1 MVLLFTFRG
10 VNMSL
15 TDNQKKLLQWIVKE
29 VRAGHLKEDCIWYYS
44 PTVNNHLWVNYNG
57 FDSPPYV
64 EFATF
69 DILEEYGYIKW
80 QQKSQHQYKGTLT
93 GKAYEAVDSNF
104 AEPNRSAIPHLI
116 PLTEVEHLDSE
127 LWERVRFSVSAGGD
141 NPKAWDT
148 AIRNATVVLED
159 RMRKLGNIDNI
170 NQKATGNG
178 IVNLIFGSNKSVQK
192 DKLPSEELEAYR
204 DLYSGTMKL
213 FRNRYAH
220 RFIDPKPEE
229 GGAIIVF
236 IDLLLKML
244 DDLNWETENE
254 NT

>member
-1 MVLLFTFRG
+1 MTLTEKQKNLLR
-10 VNMSL
+10 
-15 TDNQKKLLQWIVKE
+15 WIVKE
-29 VRAGHLKEDCIWYYS
+29 VRADHLPEDCIWYI
-44 PTVNNHLWVNYNG
+44 TTLTDCGWVDYKG
-57 FDSPPYV
+57 SDSHPYV

-80 QQKSQHQYKGTLT
+80 QQKSQHQYKGALT

-104 AEPNRSAIPHLI
+104 DEPDRSAIPHLI

-127 LWERVRFSVSAGGD
+127 LWERV
-141 NPKAWDT
+141 
-148 AIRNATVVLED
+148 
-159 RMRKLGNIDNI
+159 
-170 NQKATGNG
+170 
-178 IVNLIFGSNKSVQK
+178 SNKSVQK
-192 DKLPSEELEAYR
+192 DQLPSEELEAYR
-204 DLYSGTMKL
+204 DLYSGTMKR
-213 FRNRYAH
+213 FRNPYAH

-244 DDLNWETENE
+244 DDLDWETENE

>member
-1 MVLLFTFRG
+1 
-10 VNMSL
+10 MSL
-15 TDNQKKLLQWIVKE
+15 TENQKNLLRWIVKG
-29 VRAGHLKEDCIWYYS
+29 VRAGYFPAEDNI
-44 PTVNNHLWVNYNG
+44 LWGCQVFSGPSWPNYTG
-57 FDSPPYV
+57 SDSCPDV
-64 EFATF
+64 EFPTLA
-69 DILEEYGYIKW
+69 ILQEYRYINL
-80 QQKSQHQYKGTLT
+80 QRIDSDEYKVALT
-93 GKAYEAVDSNF
+93 GEAYEAVDSNF
-104 AEPNRSAIPHLI
+104 AEPNNRSAIPYLI

-244 DDLNWETENE
+244 DDLDWQTENE
-254 NT
+254 NI

>member
-1 MVLLFTFRG
+1 VLLVIFRG
-10 VNMSL
+10 VNMLL

-29 VRAGHLKEDCIWYYS
+29 ARAGNLKEDSIWYIRNLTDYG
-44 PTVNNHLWVNYNG
+44 WVDYKG
-57 FDSPPYV
+57 SDSWPPFT
-64 EFATF
+64 FAMF

-104 AEPNRSAIPHLI
+104 AEPNRSAIPHII
-116 PLTEVEHLDSE
+116 PLTEVEHLDCE

>member
-1 MVLLFTFRG
+1 MVLLIIFGG
-10 VNMSL
+10 VNMTL
-15 TDNQKKLLQWIVKE
+15 TENQKNLLRWIVKE
-29 VRAGHLKEDCIWYYS
+29 VRAGNLKEDSIWYI
-44 PTVNNHLWVNYNG
+44 TTLTDCGWVDYKG
-57 FDSPPYV
+57 SDSWPPV
-64 EFATF
+64 KFSTF
-69 DILEEYGYIKW
+69 DILEKYDYVIW
-80 QQKSQHQYKGTLT
+80 QQKSQNQYKGALT

-104 AEPNRSAIPHLI
+104 DEPDRSAIPHLI

-229 GGAIIVF
+229 GGEIIVF
-236 IDLLLKML
+236 INLLLKML
-244 DDLNWETENE
+244 DNLDWETKNE

>member
-1 MVLLFTFRG
+1 MTLTEKQKNLLR
-10 VNMSL
+10 
-15 TDNQKKLLQWIVKE
+15 WIVKG
-29 VRAGHLKEDCIWYYS
+29 VRAGYFPAEDNI
-44 PTVNNHLWVNYNG
+44 LWGCQVFGGPSWPNYTG
-57 FDSPPYV
+57 SDSCPEV
-64 EFATF
+64 EFTELA
-69 DILEEYGYIKW
+69 ILQDHRYIKW
-80 QQKSQHQYKGTLT
+80 QGIASDEYKGALT
-93 GKAYEAVDSNF
+93 QKAYEAVDSNF
-104 AEPNRSAIPHLI
+104 DEPDRSAIPHLI

-178 IVNLIFGSNKSVQK
+178 IVNLIFGSNKSLQK

-229 GGAIIVF
+229 GGEIIVF
-236 IDLLLKML
+236 INLLLKML
-244 DDLNWETENE
+244 DNLDWETENE

>member
-1 MVLLFTFRG
+1 MVLLIIFGG
-10 VNMSL
+10 VNMTL
-15 TDNQKKLLQWIVKE
+15 TENQKNLLRWIVKE
-29 VRAGHLKEDCIWYYS
+29 VRAGNLKEDSIWYIRTLTDYG
-44 PTVNNHLWVNYNG
+44 WVDYKG
-57 FDSPPYV
+57 SDSWPPV
-64 EFATF
+64 TFATF

-244 DDLNWETENE
+244 DDLDWETENE

>member
-1 MVLLFTFRG
+1 MVLLIIFGG
-10 VNMSL
+10 VNMTL
-15 TDNQKKLLQWIVKE
+15 TENQKNLLRWIVKE
-29 VRAGHLKEDCIWYYS
+29 VRAGNLKEDSIWYI
-44 PTVNNHLWVNYNG
+44 TTLTDCGWVDYKG
-57 FDSPPYV
+57 SDSWPPV
-64 EFATF
+64 KFSTF
-69 DILEEYGYIKW
+69 DILEKYDYVIW
-80 QQKSQHQYKGTLT
+80 QQKSQNQYKGALT

-229 GGAIIVF
+229 GGEIIVF
-236 IDLLLKML
+236 INLLLKML
-244 DDLNWETENE
+244 DNLDWETENE

>member
-1 MVLLFTFRG
+1 MTLTEKQKNLLR
-10 VNMSL
+10 
-15 TDNQKKLLQWIVKE
+15 WIVKE
-29 VRAGHLKEDCIWYYS
+29 VRADHLKEDSIWYYFKTLGGYS
-44 PTVNNHLWVNYNG
+44 WADYKG
-57 FDSPPYV
+57 SDSHPYV
-64 EFATF
+64 EFPMLA
-69 DILEEYGYIKW
+69 ILQDHRYIKW
-80 QQKSQHQYKGTLT
+80 QGIASDEYKGALT
-93 GKAYEAVDSNF
+93 QKAYEAVDSNF
-104 AEPNRSAIPHLI
+104 AEPNRSAIRHLI

-127 LWERVRFSVSAGGD
+127 LWERLLFSVSAGGD

-178 IVNLIFGSNKSVQK
+178 IVNLIFGSNKSLQK

-229 GGAIIVF
+229 GGEIIVF
-236 IDLLLKML
+236 INLLLKML

>member
-1 MVLLFTFRG
+1 MVLLIIFGG
-10 VNMSL
+10 VNMTL
-15 TDNQKKLLQWIVKE
+15 TENQKNLLRWIVKE
-29 VRAGHLKEDCIWYYS
+29 VRAGNLKEDSIWYI
-44 PTVNNHLWVNYNG
+44 TTLTDCGWVDYKG
-57 FDSPPYV
+57 SDSWPPV
-64 EFATF
+64 KFSTF
-69 DILEEYGYIKW
+69 DILEKYDYVIW
-80 QQKSQHQYKGTLT
+80 QQKSQNQYKGALT
-93 GKAYEAVDSNF
+93 GKAYETVDSNF
-104 AEPNRSAIPHLI
+104 DEPDRSAIPHLI

-178 IVNLIFGSNKSVQK
+178 IVNLIFGSNKSLQK

-229 GGAIIVF
+229 GGEIIVF
-236 IDLLLKML
+236 INLLLKML
-244 DDLNWETENE
+244 DNLDWETENE

>member
-1 MVLLFTFRG
+1 MTLTEKQKNLLR
-10 VNMSL
+10 
-15 TDNQKKLLQWIVKE
+15 WIVE
-29 VRAGHLKEDCIWYYS
+29 GVRAGYFPAEDNI
-44 PTVNNHLWVNYNG
+44 LWGCQVFGGPSWPNYTG
-57 FDSPPYV
+57 SDSCPEV
-64 EFATF
+64 EFPTLGG
-69 DILEEYGYIKW
+69 LEKSGYINL
-80 QQKSQHQYKGTLT
+80 QTIASDEYKCALT

-104 AEPNRSAIPHLI
+104 AEPNRSAIRHLI
-116 PLTEVEHLDSE
+116 PLTEVEHLDCE

-170 NQKATGNG
+170 NQKA
-178 IVNLIFGSNKSVQK
+178 QK

-229 GGAIIVF
+229 GGEIIVF
-236 IDLLLKML
+236 INLLLKML
-244 DDLNWETENE
+244 DNLDWETENE

>member
-1 MVLLFTFRG
+1 MVLLIIFGG
-10 VNMSL
+10 VNMTL
-15 TDNQKKLLQWIVKE
+15 TENQKNLLRWIVKE
-29 VRAGHLKEDCIWYYS
+29 VRAGNLKEDSIWYI
-44 PTVNNHLWVNYNG
+44 TTLTDCGWVDYKG
-57 FDSPPYV
+57 SDSWPPV
-64 EFATF
+64 TFSTF
-69 DILEEYGYIKW
+69 DILEKYDYVIW
-80 QQKSQHQYKGTLT
+80 QQKSQNQYKGALT

-104 AEPNRSAIPHLI
+104 DEPDRSAIPHLI

-148 AIRNATVVLED
+148 GIRNATVVLED

-178 IVNLIFGSNKSVQK
+178 IVNLIFGSNKSLQK

-229 GGAIIVF
+229 GGEIIVF
-236 IDLLLKML
+236 INLLLKML
-244 DDLNWETENE
+244 DNLDWETENE

>member
-1 MVLLFTFRG
+1 MVLLIIFGG

-15 TDNQKKLLQWIVKE
+15 TEKQKNLLRWIVKE
-29 VRAGHLKEDCIWYYS
+29 VRADHLKEDSIWYYC
-44 PTVNNHLWVNYNG
+44 PTVNSHLWVDYNG
-57 FDSPPYV
+57 FDSTPYV

-80 QQKSQHQYKGTLT
+80 QQKSQHQYKGALT

-104 AEPNRSAIPHLI
+104 DEPDRSAIPHLI

-127 LWERVRFSVSAGGD
+127 LWERLLFSVSAGGD

-178 IVNLIFGSNKSVQK
+178 IVNLIFGSNKSLQK
-192 DKLPSEELEAYR
+192 DQLPSEELEAYR

-220 RFIDPKPEE
+220 RFIAPKPEE
-229 GGAIIVF
+229 GGAITLF

-244 DDLNWETENE
+244 DDLDWETENE

>member
-1 MVLLFTFRG
+1 
-10 VNMSL
+10 MSL
-15 TDNQKKLLQWIVKE
+15 TEKQKTILLNLVKE
-29 VRAGHLKEDCIWYYS
+29 VRAGNLKEDSIWYIRTLTDYG
-44 PTVNNHLWVNYNG
+44 WVDYKG
-57 FDSPPYV
+57 SDSWPPV
-64 EFATF
+64 TFATF

-104 AEPNRSAIPHLI
+104 AEPNRSAIRHLI
-116 PLTEVEHLDSE
+116 PLTEVEHLDCE

-148 AIRNATVVLED
+148 AIRNVTVVLED

-229 GGAIIVF
+229 GGEIIVF
-236 IDLLLKML
+236 INLLLKML
-244 DDLNWETENE
+244 DNLDWETENE

>member
-1 MVLLFTFRG
+1 MT
-10 VNMSL
+10 L
-15 TDNQKKLLQWIVKE
+15 TENQKNLLRWIVKE
-29 VRAGHLKEDCIWYYS
+29 VRAGNLKEDSIWYITTLTDYG
-44 PTVNNHLWVNYNG
+44 WVDYKG
-57 FDSPPYV
+57 SDSTPSV
-64 EFATF
+64 EFPTF
-69 DILEEYGYIKW
+69 DILEKYDYVIW
-80 QQKSQHQYKGTLT
+80 QQKSQNQYKGALKQ
-93 GKAYEAVDSNF
+93 KAYEAVDSNF
-104 AEPNRSAIPHLI
+104 AEPNRSAIRHLI

-127 LWERVRFSVSAGGD
+127 LWERVLFSVSAGGD

-229 GGAIIVF
+229 GGEIIVF
-236 IDLLLKML
+236 INLLLKML
-244 DDLNWETENE
+244 DNLDWETENE

>member
-15 TDNQKKLLQWIVKE
+15 TDNQKNLLRWIVKE
-29 VRAGHLKEDCIWYYS
+29 VRAGNLKEDSIWYIRTLTDYG
-44 PTVNNHLWVNYNG
+44 WVDYKG
-57 FDSPPYV
+57 SDSWPPV
-64 EFATF
+64 TFATF

-80 QQKSQHQYKGTLT
+80 QQKSQNQYKGALT
-93 GKAYEAVDSNF
+93 GKAYKAVDSNF
-104 AEPNRSAIPHLI
+104 DEPNRSAIRHLI

-178 IVNLIFGSNKSVQK
+178 IVNLIFGSNKSLQK